1 MLIYGI
7 CSRPS
12 ANLGN
17 AIIPLHMTWETTT
30 RRVQWRPS
38 EPIQPP
44 GSYFFYL
51 SFSPCPPPA
60 FLHGASL
67 ERRVISLEE
76 ERKMLPC
83 SEKLLPLF
91 THYHHPPPYLRST
104 PHEDTVY
111 PQGPLTTF
119 SLCAKVDEGKKSIL
133 RGGTVSLVNAQAF
146 WNSPC
151 MLFLP
156 ERPHV
161 LVINEL
167 SIWLHTHVIF
177 VHVALKRHRL
187 VPSTTCGMN
196 CVWV

>member
-1 MLIYGI
+1 M
-7 CSRPS
+7 R
-12 ANLGN
+12 NN
-17 AIIPLHMTWETTT
+17 DTTSPVKT
-30 RRVQWRPS
+30 EWTYPATSVS
-38 EPIQPP
+38 L
-44 GSYFFYL
+44 FYL
-51 SFSPCPPPA
+51 SFSSCPPPA

-67 ERRVISLEE
+67 ERRVISPEE

-167 SIWLHTHVIF
+167 SIWLHTHIIF